1 MMRPI
6 PNPNPTPLLLL
17 VLLALLAGAAS
28 PSASA
33 SAAAAASASPTPPP
47 PVDFFDGLDL
57 SIDDLVHPEGH
68 TETVKHEARG
78 LYRDVLPPGGLMK
91 MAWATPILR
100 LNVSSFFPNVD
111 AAVLNAKLAAIVDG
125 IYDGCEHVW

>member
-1 MMRPI
+1 MR
-6 PNPNPTPLLLL
+6 PNPNHIPLLLL
-17 VLLALLAGAAS
+17 VLLAFLAGAAT

-33 SAAAAASASPTPPP
+33 SAAASPPP
-47 PVDFFDGLDL
+47 PLPVDFFDGLDL

-68 TETVKHEARG
+68 METVKHEARG

-125 IYDGCEHVW
+125 IYDGCANTCGDV